1 MNIIYERSGGFMG
14 LTTSYTF
21 NLDDLPAEDAE
32 RLKELI
38 GRIDFPALPENLEMS
53 RNIPDQFSYTI
64 TVESQEWTH
73 TIRTGDATAPQEIQP
88 LIETL
93 NSLSKNQRKVNG

>member
-21 NLDDLPAEDAE
+21 NLDDLPDEEAG

-38 GRIDFPALPENLEMS
+38 DQIDFSALQENLEMS
-53 RNIPDQFSYTI
+53 KSIPDQFSYTI

-73 TIRTGDATAPQEIQP
+73 TIRTGDATAPLEIQP

-93 NSLSKNQRKVNG
+93 NSLSRNQRKMNG

>member
-14 LTTSYTF
+14 MTTSYTF
-21 NLDDLPAEDAE
+21 NLEDLPEEDAE
-32 RLKELI
+32 KLKELI
-38 GRIDFPALPENLEMS
+38 DRIDFTALSENLEMT

-64 TVESQEWTH
+64 TVESQEWRH
-73 TIRTGDATAPQEIQP
+73 TIRTGDATAPQELQP

-93 NSLSKNQRKVNG
+93 NSLSKNQRTGNG

>member
-1 MNIIYERSGGFMG
+1 MNIIYERSGGFTGM
-14 LTTSYTF
+14 TTSYNF
-21 NLDDLPAEDAE
+21 NLDDLPEEEAG
-32 RLKELI
+32 RIKELLDQ
-38 GRIDFPALPENLEMS
+38 IDFSALPENLELSKNM
-53 RNIPDQFSYTI
+53 PDQFSYTI

-93 NSLSKNQRKVNG
+93 NSLSRNQRKSSG

>member
-1 MNIIYERSGGFMG
+1 MNIIYERSGGFTGM
-14 LTTSYTF
+14 TTTYNF
-21 NLDDLPAEDAE
+21 NLDDLPEEEAG

-38 GRIDFPALPENLEMS
+38 DQIDFSALPENLEMS
-53 RNIPDQFSYTI
+53 KNMSDQFSYTI

-73 TIRTGDATAPQEIQP
+73 TIRTGDATAPHEIQP

-93 NSLSKNQRKVNG
+93 NSLSRNQRKISG